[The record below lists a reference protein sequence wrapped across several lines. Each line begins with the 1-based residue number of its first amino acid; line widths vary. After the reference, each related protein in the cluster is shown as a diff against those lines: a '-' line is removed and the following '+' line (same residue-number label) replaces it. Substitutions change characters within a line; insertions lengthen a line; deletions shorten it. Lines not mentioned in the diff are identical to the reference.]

1 MAFFCPLRVDSNIC
15 LAAGD
20 SDSTN
25 WSWSSPNMYIS
36 HICTQIFHP
45 TTYILST
52 YAIAVLSQVFVDITN
67 SEQNRFN
74 TYLID
79 VDFEE
84 CYPRTKSSLRIFKII
99 LFVKSELP
107 SSADT
112 PLISSDAQEF
122 FWFSFEKTR
131 EVGSKMARMKN
142 QKTCVGIKALPK
154 LVR

>member
-1 MAFFCPLRVDSNIC
+1 
-15 LAAGD
+15 
-20 SDSTN
+20 
-25 WSWSSPNMYIS
+25 MYIS

-74 TYLID
+74 TYLI
-79 VDFEE
+79 EE
-84 CYPRTKSSLRIFKII
+84 CHPRTKSSLRTFKII

-112 PLISSDAQEF
+112 PISSDVKEF

-142 QKTCVGIKALPK
+142 QKTCVGIKAPPK